1 MSNNPRIQIVRE
13 HLNLKKNNENPSLK
27 DQMKALERTR
37 YGRLRAKQKVVD
49 GICST
54 HSPDKLLKQMSFG
67 FKIKFKRKYR
77 GGTTSEYIFES
88 DEDQMG
94 VHSKNLKEPH
104 GPCDIGLHSK

>member
-1 MSNNPRIQIVRE
+1 LSNNPRIQIVRE

-67 FKIKFKRKYR
+67 FKIDRIR
-77 GGTTSEYIFES
+77 HTTTLKLN
-88 DEDQMG
+88 DEFFDRLQI
-94 VHSKNLKEPH
+94 
-104 GPCDIGLHSK
+104 D

>member
-1 MSNNPRIQIVRE
+1 MYFQIVRE

-67 FKIKFKRKYR
+67 FKIKFKRKLMLR
-77 GGTTSEYIFES
+77 VV
-88 DEDQMG
+88 QPQ
-94 VHSKNLKEPH
+94 VHSFLESMSEII
-104 GPCDIGLHSK
+104 GSDIQRR

>member
-54 HSPDKLLKQMSFG
+54 HSPDKLLKQMSYG
-67 FKIKFKRKYR
+67 FKIDRIR
-77 GGTTSEYIFES
+77 HTT
-88 DEDQMG
+88 M
-94 VHSKNLKEPH
+94 LKLN
-104 GPCDIGLHSK
+104 DDFFDRLQID

>member
-54 HSPDKLLKQMSFG
+54 HSPDKLLKQMSYG
-67 FKIKFKRKYR
+67 FKIDRIRHTTTLKLNDKFPDRLQ
-77 GGTTSEYIFES
+77 F
-88 DEDQMG
+88 D
-94 VHSKNLKEPH
+94 
-104 GPCDIGLHSK
+104 